1 MGRLVKTTWGTFVRK
16 ILLAPLCALVTVCVA
31 ACSPSG
37 SGPANPELAQRGTP
51 MTKVKP
57 ARQPLTTKLS
67 ISGKVEMNPT
77 FGLVAP
83 VDGEVRFFDVPAP
96 SGTPTKPIRVANVW
110 KDGAPNYVEI
120 PAGATFGGRL
130 VDDKATVT
138 AGMPLASAKHVGYAL
153 VGDIDGQQAYKIS
166 GALTDVTAQIKN
178 GPGPFPCTLLGTI
191 AALPQATIPEKP
203 QQTPDP
209 KGQPKDQQ
217 KDQPKQTDQPQQPS
231 AATGLR
237 IVCTAPGDVKMI
249 NGATASIEVT
259 TGKSADA
266 LVVPVE
272 AVAGQQ
278 GKGKVDVIQPDG
290 SRRTT
295 DVTLGLTDGKV
306 VEIKSGLTGDE
317 ELAVPG
323 PNIPEGQQQG
333 GDQSKPTGP

>member
-1 MGRLVKTTWGTFVRK
+1 MRNIV
-16 ILLAPLCALVTVCVA
+16 LAPLCALVTVAVA

-37 SGPANPELAQRGTP
+37 PDQANPELAPRGTA

-57 ARQPLTTKLS
+57 TKQDLTTKLS

-83 VDGEVRFFDVPAP
+83 VAGQVRYFDLPTP
-96 SGTPTKPIRVANVW
+96 NGTPTKPIRVATVW

-130 VDDKATVT
+130 VDDKSTVT
-138 AGMPLASAKHVGYAL
+138 AGMPLASAKHVGYAI
-153 VGDIDGQQAYKIS
+153 VGDIDGAQAYKIS
-166 GALTDVTAQIKN
+166 GALTEVTAQIKN
-178 GPGPFPCTLLGTI
+178 GPGPFPCTVLGTI

-203 QQTPDP
+203 AQTPDP
-209 KGQPKDQQ
+209 KDPPTG
-217 KDQPKQTDQPQQPS
+217 QPQQPKTPEQPQQQPS
-231 AATGLR
+231 GSTGLR
-237 IVCTAPGDVKMI
+237 IVCTAPADVKMI
-249 NGATASIEVT
+249 NGASASIEVT
-259 TGKSADA
+259 TGKSAQA

-306 VEIKSGLTGDE
+306 IEIKSGLTGDE
-317 ELAVPG
+317 ELGVPG
-323 PNIPEGQQQG
+323 PNLPEGQQQG
-333 GDQSKPTGP
+333 DQQQKPTGP

>member
-1 MGRLVKTTWGTFVRK
+1 MRK
-16 ILLAPLCALVTVCVA
+16 IVLAPLCALVTVAVA

-37 SGPANPELAQRGTP
+37 PEQTNPELAPRGTP

-57 ARQPLTTKLS
+57 SKQDLTTKIS

-83 VDGEVRFFDVPAP
+83 VAGEVRYFDVAAP
-96 SGTPTKPIRVANVW
+96 NGTPTKPIRVATVW
-110 KDGAPNYVEI
+110 KNQTPNYVEA
-120 PAGATFGGRL
+120 PAGSTFSGRL

-138 AGMPLASAKHVGYAL
+138 AGMPIASAKHVGYAI
-153 VGDIDGQQAYKIS
+153 VGDIDGQQAYKIN
-166 GALTDVTAQIKN
+166 GALTDVVVQIKN
-178 GPGPFPCTLLGTI
+178 GPGPFPCTVLGTI
-191 AALPQATIPEKP
+191 AALPQGTIPEKP
-203 QQTPDP
+203 PVTPDT
-209 KGQPKDQQ
+209 KDEKKDQQ
-217 KDQPKQTDQPQQPS
+217 PQQQQPKDQPQQPS
-231 AATGLR
+231 SSTGLR
-237 IVCTAPGDVKMI
+237 IVCTAPADVQMI

-259 TGKSADA
+259 TGKSAQA

-295 DVTLGLTDGKV
+295 DVVLGLTDGKV
-306 VEIKSGLTGDE
+306 IEVKSGLTGDE

-323 PNIPEGQQQG
+323 PNLPEGQQQG
-333 GDQSKPTGP
+333 DQQQKPTGP

>member
-1 MGRLVKTTWGTFVRK
+1 MRK
-16 ILLAPLCALVTVCVA
+16 IVLAPLCALVTIAVT

-37 SGPANPELAQRGTP
+37 PDQTNPELAPRGTT

-57 ARQPLTTKLS
+57 TRQDLTTKLS
-67 ISGKVEMNPT
+67 IAGKVEMNPT

-83 VDGEVRFFDVPAP
+83 VAGQVRYFDVPAP
-96 SGTPTKPIRVANVW
+96 NGTPTKPIRVATVW
-110 KDGAPNYVEI
+110 KNGAPNYVEA
-120 PAGATFGGRL
+120 PAGSTFSGRL

-138 AGMPLASAKHVGYAL
+138 AGMPIASAKHVGYAI

-166 GALTDVTAQIKN
+166 GALTDVTVQIKN
-178 GPGPFPCTLLGTI
+178 GPGPFPCTVLGTI
-191 AALPQATIPEKP
+191 AALPQGTIPEKP
-203 QQTPDP
+203 PVTPEN
-209 KGQPKDQQ
+209 KDE
-217 KDQPKQTDQPQQPS
+217 KDQPQQPQQPQQQPQQPS
-231 AATGLR
+231 TSTGLR
-237 IVCTAPGDVKMI
+237 IVCTAPADVQMI

-259 TGKSADA
+259 TGKSTQA

-306 VEIKSGLTGDE
+306 IEVKSGLTGDE

-323 PNIPEGQQQG
+323 PNLPEAQQQG
-333 GDQSKPTGP
+333 GNQSKPTGP

>member
-1 MGRLVKTTWGTFVRK
+1 MRK
-16 ILLAPLCALVTVCVA
+16 IVLAPLCALVTVAVA

-37 SGPANPELAQRGTP
+37 PEKTNPELAPRGTT

-57 ARQPLTTKLS
+57 TKQDLITKLS

-83 VDGEVRFFDVPAP
+83 VAGQVRYFDLQAP
-96 SGTPTKPIRVANVW
+96 NGTPTKPTRVATVW

-138 AGMPLASAKHVGYAL
+138 AGMPIASAKHVGYAI
-153 VGDIDGQQAYKIS
+153 VGDIDGAQAYKIS

-178 GPGPFPCTLLGTI
+178 GPGPFPCTVLGTI
-191 AALPQATIPEKP
+191 AALPQGTIPERP
-203 QQTPDP
+203 TQTPDTKTP
-209 KGQPKDQQ
+209 PAGQTQQ
-217 KDQPKQTDQPQQPS
+217 PQQPKQPDQPQQPS
-231 AATGLR
+231 SSTGLR
-237 IVCTAPGDVKMI
+237 IVCTAPADVQMI

-259 TGKSADA
+259 TGKATQA

-278 GKGKVDVIQPDG
+278 GKGKVDVLGPDG

-306 VEIKSGLTGDE
+306 IEVKSGLTGDE

-323 PNIPEGQQQG
+323 PNLPEGQQQG
-333 GDQSKPTGP
+333 GDQQQKPTGP

>member
-1 MGRLVKTTWGTFVRK
+1 MRK
-16 ILLAPLCALVTVCVA
+16 ILLAPLCALVTVGVA

-37 SGPANPELAQRGTP
+37 PDQANPELAPRGTT

-57 ARQPLTTKLS
+57 TRQDLTTKLS
-67 ISGKVEMNPT
+67 IAGKVEMNPT

-83 VDGEVRFFDVPAP
+83 VAGQVRYFDVPAP
-96 SGTPTKPIRVANVW
+96 NGTPTKPIRVATVW
-110 KDGAPNYVEI
+110 KDQTPNYVEA
-120 PAGATFGGRL
+120 PAGSTFSGRL

-138 AGMPLASAKHVGYAL
+138 AGMPIASAKHVGYAL

-178 GPGPFPCTLLGTI
+178 GPGPFPCTVLGTI
-191 AALPQATIPEKP
+191 AALPQGTIPEKP
-203 QQTPDP
+203 PVTQDN
-209 KGQPKDQQ
+209 KDGE
-217 KDQPKQTDQPQQPS
+217 KKDQPQQQPQQQQQQQPS
-231 AATGLR
+231 SSTGLR
-237 IVCTAPGDVKMI
+237 IVCSAPPDVQMI

-259 TGKSADA
+259 TGKAAQA

-295 DVTLGLTDGKV
+295 DVVLGLTDGKV
-306 VEIKSGLTGDE
+306 VEVKSGLTGDE

-323 PNIPEGQQQG
+323 PNLPEGQQQG
-333 GDQSKPTGP
+333 GGQQQKPTGP